1 MDIEDVKKVF
11 GQEAEELLIEMED
24 ALLALED
31 NPEDS
36 ELINSLF
43 RAMHTIKGA
52 AGIFN
57 FVHIV
62 EFTHPIETE
71 VEKLRTGEISV
82 TADMIA
88 TLLKCKDHTAALVE
102 HAIAGEE
109 DITTELKTQGDTILK
124 EFDFGDTEA
133 TDNAASLGIVT
144 SDSSDDFT
152 DRLVGSSGKGSAPEA
167 DCWII
172 SLDFQENAL
181 RNGLD
186 PLSFIRYLNQM
197 GKIVDIL
204 TLTNNIPAFDAGDF
218 EGCYLKYRIA
228 FKTDASREQIEE
240 VFEFAKDDCTIII
253 IPSRSKISEYS
264 QTIETLT
271 LEDSERLGEI
281 LVNIGAITH
290 KELTKALGLQ
300 GSDKE
305 ASTSN
310 QKKRIGDI
318 LVEQKIIDQPVIE
331 QAQKKQQQARE
342 QAQSIRVDSD
352 KLGQLINL
360 VGELVTASAAMK
372 IIVDQH
378 QLNDASEIVAG
389 VEHLVEEIRDNALQ
403 LRMVQIGETFS
414 RFRRVTRD
422 VSKDQG
428 KEIELVITGGES
440 ELDKTVVE
448 KISDPLTHLVR
459 NALDHGIEMPD
470 VRIANGK
477 PAQGKV
483 ELNAYHNSGHIVIE
497 VVDDGGG
504 LDPEKIRAKAER
516 LGLVQP
522 DQVLTRAETF
532 RLIFEAGLSTKAE
545 ASNLSGRGVGMDVVR
560 RNIESLRGSIELDSE
575 LGVGT
580 RITINLPLTLAIIDG
595 FMVGAGKE
603 RYVIPL
609 SMVEECIEM
618 GSEEWTEDKHK
629 NFINLRDEVMP
640 FVRLNEFFNNTS
652 ERTTKRESLVVV
664 KFGRYKAGFVV
675 DRLFGEQQTVIKPLG
690 SIFQHLRGVSG
701 ATILGTGEIAL
712 ILDVQG
718 LVQIVSAQN
727 KISSRHSRPQQ
738 ELHTH

>member
-1 MDIEDVKKVF
+1 MDIEEVKKVF
-11 GQEAEELLIEMED
+11 GQEADELLIDMED

-31 NPEDS
+31 NPTDS
-36 ELINSLF
+36 EMINSLF
-43 RAMHTIKGA
+43 RSMHTIKGA

-57 FVHIV
+57 FTHIV

-71 VEKLRTGEISV
+71 VEKLRTGELAV
-82 TADMIA
+82 TPALIA
-88 TLLKCKDHTAALVE
+88 TLLKCRDHTVSLVA
-102 HAIAGEE
+102 HAINGDE
-109 DITTELKTQGDTILK
+109 DITLKLKKQGLLILR
-124 EFDFGDTEA
+124 EFGADAITNESVSLDIV
-133 TDNAASLGIVT
+133 AST
-144 SDSSDDFT
+144 SSSDFT
-152 DRLVGSSGKGSAPEA
+152 DRLTGQGSELEA
-167 DCWII
+167 DCWVI

-186 PLSFIRYLNQM
+186 PLSFIRYLRQM
-197 GKIVDIL
+197 GTIVSIL
-204 TLTNNIPAFDAGDF
+204 TLTNSIPALDEGGDF
-218 EGCYLKYRIA
+218 ESCYLKYRIA
-228 FKTDASREQIEE
+228 FKTDAARAQIEE
-240 VFEFAKDDCTIII
+240 VFEFAQDDCTIII
-253 IPSRSKISEYS
+253 VPSRAKVSEYS
-264 QTIETLT
+264 ETLETLT
-271 LEDSERLGEI
+271 LKEGQRLGEI

-300 GSDKE
+300 NSSSDVSPE
-305 ASTSN
+305 T

-318 LVEQKIIDQPVIE
+318 LVEQKVIDQPVIE

-360 VGELVTASAAMK
+360 VGELVTSSAAMK
-372 IIVDQH
+372 IIVDEH
-378 QLNDASEIVAG
+378 HIDAATEVVDG
-389 VEHLVEEIRDNALQ
+389 VEHLVEEIRDSALQ

-422 VSKDQG
+422 VSKEQG
-428 KEIELVITGGES
+428 KKIELVISGGES

-459 NALDHGIEMPD
+459 NALDHGIELPD
-470 VRIANGK
+470 LRIASGK

-483 ELNAYHNSGHIVIE
+483 ELNAYHDSGHIVIE

-504 LDPEKIRAKAER
+504 LDPDKIRAKAER
-516 LGLVQP
+516 LGLVEP
-522 DQVLTRAETF
+522 DQVLSRAETF

-560 RNIESLRGSIELDSE
+560 RNIEALRGSIDIDSE

-595 FMVGAGKE
+595 FMVGAGEE

-618 GSEEWTEDKHK
+618 DSEEWSEDKHR

-640 FVRLNEFFNNTS
+640 FLRLRSFFTDTD
-652 ERTTKRESLVVV
+652 EHTTTRESLVVV

-690 SIFQHLRGVSG
+690 AIFQHLKGVSG

-712 ILDVQG
+712 ILDVQS
-718 LVQIVSAQN
+718 LVQIASSQN
-727 KISSRHSRPQQ
+727 KKPIRQIQP
-738 ELHTH
+738 

>member
-11 GQEAEELLIEMED
+11 GQEADELLVEMED

-31 NPEDS
+31 SPEDS

-57 FVHIV
+57 FIHIV

-71 VEKLRTGEISV
+71 VEKLRTGELMV
-82 TADMIA
+82 TPDLIA
-88 TLLKCKDHTAALVE
+88 TLFKCRDHTVLLVE
-102 HAIAGEE
+102 HAIEGDG
-109 DITTELKTQGDTILK
+109 DISAELKSQGDTILL
-124 EFDFGDTEA
+124 EFGEGD
-133 TDNAASLGIVT
+133 AASLDIIP
-144 SDSSDDFT
+144 SDSSPDLT
-152 DRLVGSSGKGSAPEA
+152 DILIASPSESEA
-167 DCWII
+167 DCWVI

-186 PLSFIRYLNQM
+186 PLSFIRYLSQM
-197 GKIVDIL
+197 GEIVSIL
-204 TLTNNIPAFDAGDF
+204 TLTNNIPALDGGDF

-228 FKTDASREQIEE
+228 FKTDATREQIEE
-240 VFEFAKDDCTIII
+240 VFEFAQDDCTIII
-253 IPSRSKISEYS
+253 IPSRAKVSEYL
-264 QTIETLT
+264 QTLESLT
-271 LEDSERLGEI
+271 LEDSQRLGEI

-290 KELTKALGLQ
+290 KELSKALGLQ
-300 GSDKE
+300 DSDSKL
-305 ASTSN
+305 STDTP
-310 QKKRIGDI
+310 KKRIGDI
-318 LVEQKIIDQPVIE
+318 LVAQKVIEQPVVE
-331 QAQKKQQQARE
+331 QAQKKQQQVRE
-342 QAQSIRVDSD
+342 QSQSIRVDSD

-360 VGELVTASAAMK
+360 VGELVTSSAAMK
-372 IIVDQH
+372 IMVDQYH
-378 QLNDASEIVAG
+378 LTDANEVVAN
-389 VEHLVEEIRDNALQ
+389 VEHLVEEIRDTALQ

-422 VSKDQG
+422 VSKEQG
-428 KEIELVITGGES
+428 KEIELVISGGES

-448 KISDPLTHLVR
+448 KITDPLTHLVR
-459 NALDHGIEMPD
+459 NALDHGIELPD
-470 VRIANGK
+470 VRIANDK

-483 ELNAYHNSGHIVIE
+483 ELNAYHDSGHIVIE
-497 VVDDGGG
+497 VIDDGGG

-516 LGLVQP
+516 LGLVEP
-522 DQVLTRAETF
+522 DQILSRAEIF

-595 FMVGAGKE
+595 FMVGAGKD

-618 GSEEWTEDKHK
+618 DSDEWSEDKHRH
-629 NFINLRDEVMP
+629 FINLRDEVMP
-640 FVRLNEFFNNTS
+640 FLRLREFFNSTD
-652 ERTTKRESLVVV
+652 ERSTKRESLVVV

-675 DRLFGEQQTVIKPLG
+675 DQLFGEQQTVIKPLG
-690 SIFQHLRGVSG
+690 SIFQHLKGVSG

-718 LVQIVSAQN
+718 LVQIASIQS
-727 KISSRHSRPQQ
+727 KTSIRHSQPQQ
-738 ELHTH
+738 ELLRNQR

>member
-1 MDIEDVKKVF
+1 MEIEDVKVIF
-11 GQEAEELLIEMED
+11 GQESEELLIEMED

-31 NPEDS
+31 NPGDS

-57 FVHIV
+57 FIHIV
-62 EFTHPIETE
+62 DFTHPIETE
-71 VEKLRTGEISV
+71 VEKLRTGERSV

-88 TLLKCKDHTAALVE
+88 TLLKCKDHTASLVE
-102 HAIAGEE
+102 QAIVGEE
-109 DITTELKTQGDTILK
+109 DISAELKAQGDAILL
-124 EFDFGDTEA
+124 EFGCADNSESQDIVSSASDFSDRVTASTDQDSEA
-133 TDNAASLGIVT
+133 
-144 SDSSDDFT
+144 
-152 DRLVGSSGKGSAPEA
+152 EA
-167 DCWII
+167 DCWVI
-172 SLDFQENAL
+172 SLDFKEEAL

-186 PLSFIRYLNQM
+186 PISFIRYLSKM
-197 GKIVDIL
+197 GAIVNIL
-204 TLTNNIPAFDAGDF
+204 TLSNTIPAFEDGDF

-240 VFEFAKDDCTIII
+240 VFEFAQDDCTIII
-253 IPSRSKISEYS
+253 IPSRAKVSEYER
-264 QTIETLT
+264 TIETLT

-281 LVNIGAITH
+281 LVNIGAITR
-290 KELTKALGLQ
+290 KELAKALGLQ
-300 GSDKE
+300 DSDKDV
-305 ASTSN
+305 TTP
-310 QKKRIGDI
+310 KKRIGDI
-318 LVEQKIIDQPVIE
+318 LVEHKIIDQPVIE

-342 QAQSIRVDSD
+342 QAQSIRVDSE

-360 VGELVTASAAMK
+360 VGELVPASAAMK
-372 IIVDQH
+372 NIVDQH
-378 QLNDASEIVAG
+378 HLDDASEVVAS
-389 VEHLVEEIRDNALQ
+389 VEFLIEEIRDIALQ

-422 VSKDQG
+422 VSKDHG
-428 KEIELVITGGES
+428 KEIELVISGGES

-448 KISDPLTHLVR
+448 KITDPLTHLVR
-459 NALDHGIEMPD
+459 NALDHGIEMPK

-483 ELNAYHNSGHIVIE
+483 ELNAYHDSGHIVIE

-504 LDPEKIRAKAER
+504 LDPDKIRAKAER
-516 LGLVQP
+516 LGLVQS
-522 DQVLTRAETF
+522 DQVLSRAEIF

-595 FMVGAGKE
+595 FIVGAGKE

-618 GSEEWTEDKHK
+618 DSEEWSEDKHR
-629 NFINLRDEVMP
+629 NFINLREEVMP
-640 FVRLNEFFNNTS
+640 FLRLNEFFNNSS
-652 ERTTKRESLVVV
+652 ERPERESLVVV
-664 KFGRYKAGFVV
+664 KFGRFKAGFVV
-675 DRLFGEQQTVIKPLG
+675 DRLYGEQQTVIKPLG
-690 SIFQHLRGVSG
+690 SIFQHIKGVSG

-718 LVQIVSAQN
+718 LVQIASSHN
-727 KISSRHSRPQQ
+727 KISSRHSQPQLQ
-738 ELHTH
+738 Q